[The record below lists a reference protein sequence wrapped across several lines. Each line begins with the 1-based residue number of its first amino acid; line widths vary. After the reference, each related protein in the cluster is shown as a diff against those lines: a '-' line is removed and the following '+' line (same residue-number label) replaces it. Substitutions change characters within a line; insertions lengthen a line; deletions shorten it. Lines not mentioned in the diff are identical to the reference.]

1 MERTRQVYK
10 ACLEIIPHK
19 KVVTV
24 DAMVPCLVQ
33 YLFYF
38 SRPKYV
44 LTLQFTVLL
53 IQSKKLFFFI
63 LVYFCQDMASLCPIW
78 NKTTGSIKR
87 KEGFGKVLCNEN
99 ENFIYTLFA
108 HLILFTRRFVLF
120 LINPFPPRGSPLTSK
135 IIWC

>member
-63 LVYFCQDMASLCPIW
+63 LVYFCQDMASLCPI
-78 NKTTGSIKR
+78 
-87 KEGFGKVLCNEN
+87 
-99 ENFIYTLFA
+99 
-108 HLILFTRRFVLF
+108 
-120 LINPFPPRGSPLTSK
+120 
-135 IIWC
+135 